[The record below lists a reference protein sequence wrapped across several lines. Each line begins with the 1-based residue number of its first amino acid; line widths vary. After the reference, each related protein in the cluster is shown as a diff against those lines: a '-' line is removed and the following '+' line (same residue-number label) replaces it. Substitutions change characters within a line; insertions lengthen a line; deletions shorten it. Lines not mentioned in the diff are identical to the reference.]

1 MTNSIKLSAY
11 SSKVLKTELPGGQ
24 AFGEK
29 GVDKR
34 MGELSVAITGNL
46 TVFDLPDLELP
57 YSPPYSTC
65 YLQS

>member
-1 MTNSIKLSAY
+1 MQIAVVFL
-11 SSKVLKTELPGGQ
+11 GGQ

-46 TVFDLPDLELP
+46 TVFDLPDLEVALL
-57 YSPPYSTC
+57 STVF
-65 YLQS
+65 YYP